1 MFYNGVVMNIVF
13 DKEPQF
19 LGKLHI
25 MMLLI
30 ILVAN
35 ILMYKYLKNRSESFL
50 LNFLFYSGL
59 LMIITEIYKQWFC
72 YAYVFNREI
81 NLWYFPWQLCSMPMY
96 LSLIVKFLDKKKQ
109 NVVLVFLA
117 SISLFA
123 TIMALLF
130 PHGMLHREVF
140 LFIHSFVYH
149 GLIITQSIV
158 SLLILR
164 NRNNYGYRYSVY
176 LFIFLALIAEI
187 INVVSH
193 MVLNDISVEPNMFYI
208 SPYIATNQF
217 FLRDIA
223 YRYGI
228 LTETIVYLI
237 GIVMISYGLYLLEKK
252 IIKK

>member
-1 MFYNGVVMNIVF
+1 MFYNGDMSLLF
-13 DKEPQF
+13 DSQPQF
-19 LGKLHI
+19 FGTLHVIMLVLGVIGNVI
-25 MMLLI
+25 M
-30 ILVAN
+30 
-35 ILMYKYLKNRSESFL
+35 YRYLKNKDENYL
-50 LNFLFYSGL
+50 LNFLFYTGL
-59 LMIITEIYKQWFC
+59 LMVITEIYKQWFC
-72 YAYVFNREI
+72 YVYVFNREI

-149 GLIITQSIV
+149 GLIIIQSIV

-164 NRNNYGYRYSVY
+164 NRNNYSYRYSVY
-176 LFIFLALIAEI
+176 LFILLALIAQI

-193 MVLNDISVEPNMFYI
+193 MVLNDISIEPNMFYI